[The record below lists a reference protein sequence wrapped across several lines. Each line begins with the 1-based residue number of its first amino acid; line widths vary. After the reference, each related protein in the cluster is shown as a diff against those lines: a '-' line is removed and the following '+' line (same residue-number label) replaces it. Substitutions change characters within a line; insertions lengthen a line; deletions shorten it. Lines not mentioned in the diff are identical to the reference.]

1 MSPYIPARG
10 EPGIKHAF
18 NETRIADHPAS
29 YHQHHRFTCITEL
42 WSVVTPRPGQ
52 CRLYVTDVL
61 YIEHLHRHVSRLA
74 SHVRVTRSSAFYDF
88 HRFRGKLSVSWPEN
102 LSGIRV
108 NSASDKPFS
117 SARVILGEQT
127 ALGDVRCRP
136 TVVRTRQTYVWNA
149 AEKTACPTGEDT
161 QAAMTV
167 GVANVLC
174 DDRPAPMAWPTP
186 APAAPPLWQYPGERP
201 PPCSCSPGIYAP
213 SSPLAVPLCWLPPA
227 APLPPA
233 ASVGGRSPRLSSSA
247 FGSHRPMT
255 GRYRLWVGSG

>member
-1 MSPYIPARG
+1 MNISKAALNFIELNREVGFHSCHRTYRLEGSPGLNMPVMKLGLVSACLNFLKYIHTW
-10 EPGIKHAF
+10 IYIWIYYF
-18 NETRIADHPAS
+18 SIVICSSIADHPAS

-42 WSVVTPRPGQ
+42 WSVVRLMVGGHSSAGTVPRQSIMGVYIFIWPRYSRLKIVQRYALFVNWLIDDQTEHHTVG
-52 CRLYVTDVL
+52 CKLYVTDVL

-136 TVVRTRQTYVWNA
+136 TVVRTR
-149 AEKTACPTGEDT
+149 
-161 QAAMTV
+161 
-167 GVANVLC
+167 
-174 DDRPAPMAWPTP
+174 
-186 APAAPPLWQYPGERP
+186 
-201 PPCSCSPGIYAP
+201 
-213 SSPLAVPLCWLPPA
+213 
-227 APLPPA
+227 
-233 ASVGGRSPRLSSSA
+233 
-247 FGSHRPMT
+247 
-255 GRYRLWVGSG
+255 